1 MKNQE
6 YNALKIILLL
16 AIIGLSGWLVF
27 HNSRGFSLT
36 GGPSICDSNSA
47 PSVTIKK
54 PKTTDT
60 VALDTPYTYKWTSC
74 NVTKPYT
81 ITITKP
87 DGNAFVLGT
96 TDLKNFTATLDSGM
110 YKDGSYSIS
119 VSSTDGISSPV
130 SSFAISTPYPN
141 RYYDEVFGNY
151 TLTSDIVYSQA
162 VNKDGVLE
170 DQKLDIYQPTGDTSK
185 SRAAIIFV
193 HGGSFT
199 GGDKDMGSNAELF
212 AKTYALRGYVTA
224 SINYRLWEKDKKK
237 GYVVQ
242 SDQDKSMYDAQ
253 AAVRWLRANAS
264 TYNVDAN
271 RIAIGGSSAGAA
283 IANGVAYSA
292 DKKGQGDNTYNS
304 TYSAAVTSNM
314 SFKGYL
320 TNLNDVT
327 TGEPPLVDI
336 VGTSDDFYQS
346 ALDLYNTVI
355 AAGIYA
361 LWYTIEGG
369 THNSIGWNNTL
380 HYSVPFYCK
389 WNAGFCTSD
398 AQDANITTTVVGTG
412 SDGE

>member
-1 MKNQE
+1 MNNQE
-6 YNALKIILLL
+6 YNAFKIILLL
-16 AIIGLSGWLVF
+16 AIIGLSGWLILN
-27 HNSRGFSLT
+27 NSRGFGLT
-36 GGPSICDSNSA
+36 GGPNLCEKNTA
-47 PSVTIKK
+47 PFLTVKK
-54 PKTTDT
+54 PKSTDT
-60 VALDTPYTYKWTSC
+60 VVLDTSYTYKWAAC

-87 DGNAFVLGT
+87 DGNTFILGT
-96 TDLKNFTATLDSGM
+96 TDLKNFTATLDSGI

-119 VSSTDGISSPV
+119 VASTDGLISPTVTFNTSN
-130 SSFAISTPYPN
+130 TYGT
-141 RYYDEVFGNY
+141 RYYNEVFPNY
-151 TLTSDIVYSQA
+151 DLISDITYGSA
-162 VNKDGVLE
+162 INDDGSNVDL
-170 DQKLDIYQPTGDTSK
+170 KLDLYQPTGDLST
-185 SRAAIIFV
+185 SRAAIVFV
-193 HGGSFT
+193 HGGGFT
-199 GGDKDMGSNAELF
+199 TGDKAGGSNAELL
-212 AKTYALRGYVTA
+212 AKTFALRGYVTA

-264 TYNVDAN
+264 TYGIDPN

-292 DKKGQGDNTYNS
+292 DKKGQGDNTSNS
-304 TYSAAVTSNM
+304 TYSASVTSNM

-327 TGEPPLVDI
+327 TGEAPLVDI

-361 LWYTIEGG
+361 LWYPIEGG
-369 THNSIGWNNTL
+369 THNSIGWDNTL
-380 HYSVPFYCK
+380 QYSVPFYCK